1 MRVLS
6 ATEAITPAIDRTKAL
21 LQPFALGRWL
31 KLGLVA
37 LLAEMSGQFA
47 FPPVGGNSHA
57 QQHFDTPLADAAG
70 GAFILAIAL
79 IVLLGLILSLV
90 LFYFGSRMQLVLMDL
105 VATRTTLVAPAWHRT
120 ASRTWRWIGLKVAFF
135 FAALVVIG
143 ILLAVPL
150 LSFIRSMPA
159 DNSQPPSAAFF
170 GSFALFFVAILLAV
184 LAVVLVFLFLRDF
197 VLPFILF
204 GDARLGDAM
213 RNAVFIARRE
223 PGSVVF
229 YFFMKFVLMIAAG
242 IAVEICLALA
252 VVAFGIPT
260 GAIGAAL
267 WFMLRQSGPLAHALM
282 YISFALLGAVFLTAL
297 VCAILCIASVV
308 LIFYQSYALYF
319 LGGRYPQL
327 GEVLEPPPPPPPGP
341 EFTYSP
347 A

>member
-37 LLAEMSGQFA
+37 LIAEMSGQFA
-47 FPPVGGNSHA
+47 FPPVGGSQPRH
-57 QQHFDTPLADAAG
+57 HFDMPLSGAAG
-70 GAFILAIAL
+70 GAAILAIAL
-79 IVLLGLILSLV
+79 IVVLGLIVSLV
-90 LFYFGSRMQLVLMDL
+90 LFYLGSRMQLVLMDL

-120 ASRTWRWIGLKVAFF
+120 ASRTWRWIGLKVVFF
-135 FAALVVIG
+135 IAACAVIG
-143 ILLAVPL
+143 ALGAV
-150 LSFIRSMPA
+150 SIIFFIRLMPA
-159 DNSQPPSAAFF
+159 GNHQPPSAA
-170 GSFALFFVAILLAV
+170 SFALIFVTVFLAV
-184 LAVVLVFLFLRDF
+184 LVVVLVFLFLRDF

-204 GDARLGDAM
+204 DDARLGDALH
-213 RNAVFIARRE
+213 NAVYIARRE

-242 IAVEICLALA
+242 IAGEICLALA
-252 VVAFGIPT
+252 VLAFGIPT

-267 WFMLRQSGPLAHALM
+267 WFLLRQSGPLAHALM
-282 YISFALLGAVFLTAL
+282 YISFALLGVVFLTAL

-327 GEVLEPPPPPPPGP
+327 GNLLEPPPPPVSGP
-341 EFTYSP
+341 EFQYNP